1 MIVKTL
7 KNGASNRKTMR
18 KSTNMVDG
26 WKTFVLK
33 GTHYEMGL
41 QHGRLLKK
49 DLNKMIDVLTYLVKK
64 DFKTSMEEYT
74 NRCLK
79 ICKAYEGDATWSTIF
94 EELKGIA
101 DGSNVSFTFLIA
113 WNMYLSMNEIYES
126 KSDAHRC
133 SAFIAT
139 GSKTQDGK
147 IIMAHNTHCDYGT
160 GFLSNVVLYM
170 FPENGVPFVMQTIA
184 GLVCSS
190 TDWFMSSA
198 GIVGCE
204 TTISKINY
212 KPDFQSGVPY
222 FFRIRKAMEFGKT
235 LDDYIAIMLEKNAGD
250 YACSW
255 LLGDINSG
263 EIMRL
268 ELGKKTHGIART
280 FDGYFYGMNSA
291 FTTELVNKETEDK
304 DMHDANTSSG
314 SRNLRLN
321 FLLNQK
327 KITLKYAKEIL
338 ADHYDHKT
346 KTFRKGIRGI
356 CKHKECEKGADFK
369 IAGAVDGKVVDST
382 LARQMKFIGRMGSSC
397 GRVFNKSDY
406 PDGAWKAVTQN
417 MPKHD
422 WVVIHMPKN

>member
-1 MIVKTL
+1 MKTL
-7 KNGASNRKTMR
+7 KHGASNRKTMR
-18 KSTNMVDG
+18 KSTNMMDG

-49 DLNKMIDVLTYLVKK
+49 DLYKMIDVLTYLVKK
-64 DFKTSMEEYT
+64 DYKTSMAEYT
-74 NRCLK
+74 DRCLK
-79 ICKAYEGDATWSTIF
+79 ICKAYEGDATWRPIF

-101 DGSNVSFTFLIA
+101 EGSNVSYDFLIA

-139 GSKTQDGK
+139 GSKTHDGK

-160 GFLSNVVLYM
+160 GFLSNIILYM
-170 FPENGVPFVMQTIA
+170 FPDNGVPFVMQTIA

-198 GIVGCE
+198 GIIGCE

-222 FFRIRKAMEFGKT
+222 FFRIRKAMETGKT
-235 LDDYIAIMLEKNAGD
+235 LDDYVAIMLEKNAGD

-291 FTTELVNKETEDK
+291 FTPELVNKETEDK
-304 DMHDANTSSG
+304 DMHDAKTSSG

-346 KTFRKGIRGI
+346 NTFRKGVRGI

-397 GRVFNKSDY
+397 GRIFNKSDY
-406 PDGAWKAVTQN
+406 PDGAWKAITTNMPRHEWVVIN
-417 MPKHD
+417 MPK
-422 WVVIHMPKN
+422 N